1 MNRKNQAWLAY
12 CCFSRDN
19 CYSFTD
25 KVVTAL
31 SVLQACDD
39 VCDQLV
45 VC

>member
-1 MNRKNQAWLAY
+1 
-12 CCFSRDN
+12 
-19 CYSFTD
+19 
-25 KVVTAL
+25 VTAL